1 MSNLIAQTPYNI
13 GGPLRGIGNYG
24 LEGLSAGQSPSLFS
38 QILTA
43 IVGLMTLI
51 AGIWFIFLLLAGG
64 IAWIGS
70 GGDKG
75 KLAQAR
81 TQMFTG
87 VIGLAIV
94 VAALFIAEI
103 IGGLIGFGNILN
115 PVTYINNL
123 SP

>member
-1 MSNLIAQTPYNI
+1 MQKYLAQVNHPF
-13 GGPLRGIGNYG
+13 GSPLQGIGPYG
-24 LEGLSAGQSPSLFS
+24 VGGTGSPTLFS

-43 IVGLMTLI
+43 MVGLLTLV

-94 VAALFIAEI
+94 VAALFITEI
-103 IGGLIGFGNILN
+103 IGGLIGFNEILN
-115 PVTYINNL
+115 PVNFLNSI

>member
-1 MSNLIAQTPYNI
+1 MLNLIAQNQYPI
-13 GGPLRGIGNYG
+13 GGPLKGIGNYG
-24 LEGLSAGQSPSLFS
+24 LETLPALQSPSLFS

-103 IGGLIGFGNILN
+103 IGGLIGLGNILN

-123 SP
+123 AP

>member
-1 MSNLIAQTPYNI
+1 MQDFIAQVETTI
-13 GGPLRGIGNYG
+13 GPPLRGIGNYG

-103 IGGLIGFGNILN
+103 IGGLIGLGNILN
-115 PVTYINNL
+115 PVTYISNL